1 MLAEMAV
8 MEAVAIPITLM
19 KPGVEKLAVKA
30 EEVVSVLMALMA
42 DLVRM
47 KSLAKTGS
55 KVVAREIRWGE
66 L

>member
-30 EEVVSVLMALMA
+30 EEVASALMALMA
-42 DLVRM
+42 DLVRT

-55 KVVAREIRWGE
+55 KVVAREILWGE